1 MTVIKALK
9 AQYKLSIREARELRH
24 WKEKVTK
31 EMRRDF
37 DSDKSKHIV
46 PIKFNGGHKIW
57 SIKGEEK

>member
-9 AQYKLSIREARELRH
+9 AQYRLSIREVRELRH

-46 PIKFNGGHKIW
+46 PIKFNGGHTIW
-57 SIKGEEK
+57 SICWRRK

>member
-37 DSDKSKHIV
+37 DSDKSKHIF
-46 PIKFNGGHKIW
+46 PKEFNKEHNAW
-57 SIKGEEK
+57 SIKGEYK